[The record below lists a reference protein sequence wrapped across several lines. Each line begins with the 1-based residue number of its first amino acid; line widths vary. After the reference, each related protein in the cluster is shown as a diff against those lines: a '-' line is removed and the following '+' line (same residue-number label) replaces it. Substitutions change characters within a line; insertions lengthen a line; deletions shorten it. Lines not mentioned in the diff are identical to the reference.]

1 MSPCLSGEHTGG
13 KSEQNRMEEEKKPT
27 YHDAEESFLLDIPSV
42 VFVNLDYLLDS
53 CTDRNEKP
61 SRPSQLINQLLWNR
75 RCGRSN
81 VNAVVRA
88 SRRITFGWG

>member
-1 MSPCLSGEHTGG
+1 MGE
-13 KSEQNRMEEEKKPT
+13 ENNLT
-27 YHDAEESFLLDIPSV
+27 YHDAEESFLLDIPLV

-61 SRPSQLINQLLWNR
+61 SRLGQLIDQLLWNR

-81 VNAVVRA
+81 VNAIVRA
-88 SRRITFGWG
+88 DRRVTCR